1 MTLFTI
7 LFFVFGLIVGSFLN
21 VVIIRHNTSR
31 SLGGRSGCMVC
42 EKKLAWYELIP
53 VFSFL
58 FLKGRCKGCQTRI
71 SIQYPLVELVTGLIF
86 SLLFVKFQTL
96 FQINPQSF
104 YLTFIFYAV
113 AFSLL
118 LVIAVYDLRHKIISD
133 KLVLIFSIITFLGL
147 FLFTAHGLPAQ
158 AGFLPHWPTLWQFGA
173 GLLIALP
180 FAFLWLVSKGAWMG
194 LGDAKLAVGL
204 GWLLGLAQGLS
215 GLVLA
220 FWTGAIVGV
229 ALLFLSKKYSMKSE
243 IPFAPF
249 LVLGAI
255 LAFFFSLNVFMLK
268 I

>member
-1 MTLFTI
+1 MTLFI
-7 LFFVFGLIVGSFLN
+7 IFFFIFGLIVGSFLN
-21 VVIIRHNTSR
+21 VVIIRHNTNR

-42 EKKLAWYELIP
+42 QKKLGWYELIP

-58 FLKGRCKGCQTRI
+58 FLKGRCKGCQTKI
-71 SIQYPLVELVTGLIF
+71 SIQYPLVELTTGIIF
-86 SLLFVKFQTL
+86 SLLFVKFQNL
-96 FQINPQSF
+96 FQINPFSF

-118 LVIAVYDLRHKIISD
+118 LMIAVYDLRHKIISD
-133 KLVLIFSIITFLGL
+133 KLILIFSILTFLGL
-147 FLFTAHGLPAQ
+147 FSFSMHGFYIHLPM
-158 AGFLPHWPTLWQFGA
+158 LWQFLA
-173 GLLIALP
+173 GILLALP
-180 FAFLWLVSKGAWMG
+180 FALLWLVSRGAWMG
-194 LGDAKLAVGL
+194 LGDAKLALGL

-220 FWTGAIVGV
+220 FWTGALVGIV
-229 ALLFLSKKYSMKSE
+229 LLIFSKKYSMKTE

-255 LAFFFSLNVFMLK
+255 IAFFFGLNFFMLN